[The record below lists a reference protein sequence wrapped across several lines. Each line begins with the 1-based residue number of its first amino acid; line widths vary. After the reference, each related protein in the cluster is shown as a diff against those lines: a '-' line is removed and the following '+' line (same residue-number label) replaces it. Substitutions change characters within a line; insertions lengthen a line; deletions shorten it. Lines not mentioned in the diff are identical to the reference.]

1 MERLP
6 VYIVVGATVVAIPLI
21 VVLHTLVMDRTVPL
35 SILVGVGYAATCLVV
50 ALRVGVGAA
59 FVVVGVGTAPEA
71 VLQSRALEVLVI
83 RVDLLTLTAADWVRE
98 GAAVRAVGAI
108 ASGGLVIELGHVG
121 NTYVVL
127 QTQLRGVV
135 QRDIGVGRGV
145 RGLVVG
151 VGDKGRAREVGVKV
165 LHGAAV
171 TEAIFDLPMTGS
183 PELFFALQICF
194 VEMDGL
200 LLGDKLAV
208 EVNIGSYSLVLEFC
222 KCDVNAHL
230 LFFIP
235 N

>member
-1 MERLP
+1 
-6 VYIVVGATVVAIPLI
+6 
-21 VVLHTLVMDRTVPL
+21 MDRTVPL
-35 SILVGVGYAATCLVV
+35 SILVGVGYAAMCLVV

-59 FVVVGVGTAPEA
+59 FVVVGVGTTPEA

-83 RVDLLTLTAADWVRE
+83 RVDLLTLTAADRVRE
-98 GAAVRAVGAI
+98 GAVVRAVGAAVRAVGAI
-108 ASGGLVIELGHVG
+108 ARGGLIIELGHVG

-135 QRDIGVGRGV
+135 QRDVGMGRGV

-151 VGDKGRAREVGVKV
+151 VGDKGGACEVGVKV

-171 TEAIFDLPMTGS
+171 TEAIFDLPMMGS

-194 VEMDGL
+194 VETDGL

-208 EVNIGSYSLVLEFC
+208 EVNVGSYSLVLEFC
-222 KCDVNAHL
+222 KCDVNVHL